1 MAALNTEPPATL
13 ESFLASIQMLY
24 QHLRLKEADRWTP
37 AVARIK
43 HVFFVEAYP
52 EVSDRQFLWCC
63 ERWIQ
68 STKPEAFHRLPTWD
82 ELMRSLYRCKGGKPE
97 RSWGFRDDLP
107 PYILPSPK
115 QVAMLPSAVAGGA
128 PDDENHEAYQ
138 VRSAPGPLL
147 PPTNQTRQSPL
158 ERLWQQHLEGGTK
171 EGNEVTQILGS
182 HPVRVLEGG
191 LLKGLWSIRQ
201 FNGKNDRPHFP
212 RLSFL
217 QDHPEFRDLDY
228 RDVEAFKAR
237 EGTPVN
243 VFR

>member
-1 MAALNTEPPATL
+1 MALNAEPPATL

-24 QHLRLKEADRWTP
+24 QHLRLKDADRWTP

-43 HVFFVEAYP
+43 HIFFVESFP
-52 EVSDRQFLWCC
+52 EVSDRQFMWCC

-68 STKPEAFHRLPTWD
+68 NTKPETFHRLPTWD
-82 ELMRSLYRCKGGKPE
+82 ELMRFLYRTRAGKPE

-107 PYILPSPK
+107 SYILPNPK
-115 QVAMLPSAVAGGA
+115 QLAMLPSASSAA
-128 PDDENHEAYQ
+128 PPDDENYEAYK
-138 VRSAPGPLL
+138 VRTASGPLL
-147 PPTNQTRQSPL
+147 TPSGQRHQTPL
-158 ERLWQQHLEGGTK
+158 ERLWQQHLTNGTT
-171 EGNEVTQILGS
+171 ERNEVSQILGS

-191 LLKGLWSIRQ
+191 LIKGLWSIRQ

-212 RLSFL
+212 RLAFL

-228 RDVEAFKAR
+228 RDVDAFKAR

-243 VFR
+243 VFQ